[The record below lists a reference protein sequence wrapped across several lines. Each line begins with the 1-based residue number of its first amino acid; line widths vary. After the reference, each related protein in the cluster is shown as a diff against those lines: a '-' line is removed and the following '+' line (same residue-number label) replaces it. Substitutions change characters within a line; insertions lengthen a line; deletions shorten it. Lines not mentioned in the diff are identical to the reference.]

1 MNYQRFKNIR
11 TMQDIKLEKAKIR
24 YEMMMAE
31 NQLMDSFNAIE
42 RLVVIT
48 TFIKR
53 FAAGFSAAQNFIRN
67 FHHYIEKFMFWKKDK
82 GSENSE
88 KEKDS
93 KE

>member
-24 YEMMMAE
+24 YEMMIAE
-31 NQLMDSFNAIE
+31 NRLMDSFNAIE
-42 RLVVIT
+42 RLVAIASFV
-48 TFIKR
+48 KR
-53 FAAGFSAAQNFIRN
+53 FAAGYAVAQNFVRN
-67 FHHYIEKFMFWKKDK
+67 FQYYIEKFMFWKKDK
-82 GSENSE
+82 GSESSE